1 MSILWKHS
9 VGNTDYQVRRA
20 GNSIRLYTNG
30 VFHSQYNPGRPVT
43 GSVWDLLWIPA
54 FFASPGEIRRV
65 LVLGVG
71 GGAAIQQLRNFVRP
85 RSITGIELSSIHLS
99 IARRFFGVS
108 GSDVELVCADAV
120 NWMHNYKGP
129 GFDLIIDDLF
139 ADDDGEPARAV
150 RVTREWA
157 SVLKANLTSR
167 GILVINFATPAE
179 LYASAAY
186 SSVKIRHGFKSAF
199 GLATPQ
205 NHNAVGVFL
214 KQPASSS
221 SLRSRLCDIPA
232 LNPRRKSAPLR
243 YSIRRLKKIHS

>member
-1 MSILWKHS
+1 MSIVWKRS

-54 FFASPGEIRRV
+54 FFATPGAIRRV

-71 GGAAIQQLRNFVRP
+71 GGAAIQQLRHFIGP
-85 RSITGIELSSIHLS
+85 ESITGIELSAVHLS
-99 IARRFFGVS
+99 IARRFFAVAGP
-108 GSDVELVCADAV
+108 DVELICADAV
-120 NWMHNYKGP
+120 SWMRNYKGP

-139 ADDDGEPARAV
+139 ADRNGEPARAV
-150 RVTREWA
+150 SVTREWA
-157 SVLKANLTSR
+157 GLLNRNLTSR

-186 SSVKIRHGFKSAF
+186 SSAKTRRSFKSAF
-199 GLATPQ
+199 RLGTPQ

-214 KQPASSS
+214 KQPATSS
-221 SLRSRLCDIPA
+221 SLRKQLCDIPA

-243 YSIRRLKKIHS
+243 YSIRRLMQP